1 MVNNILNMV
10 GKKMIK
16 NKLQYMYILAVL
28 AVIMPAHAEK
38 NLPKVVTTK
47 KLINEKDTSM
57 VNSIKREDFTKQVNS
72 FSVYDVL
79 KRGVGISSSEKPG
92 EKEVI
97 KLRGL
102 NQNYTRISV
111 DGIELPSYGD
121 ENSRYFKVDIIPTP
135 MIGEVK
141 IINNASASY
150 NADGIGGRIDMKTRK
165 PTNKNTYSVDVSS
178 GAMNSKYG
186 HLTSLYVNKV
196 ISPTLK
202 ANFSISNSK
211 YVNAKYETKLAIDSG
226 SPDDYESDKDVVTQ
240 TKITTG
246 VMGNLEKSYNRGT
259 ITFSPIYLKLNK
271 IRDKNELNI
280 AYDSSNGD
288 TTVAKNEYDYREHPS
303 LTAGLTIVNDHTF
316 ANNINL
322 NTSISRVKTNFT
334 KDKNEYEIDNKGVV
348 ETIAKTHSIEKQANT
363 LTRLSSDM
371 TKPYDDINTIKT
383 GFVYRDNNHNRNIV
397 VYKKGVLRPDE
408 DKEEIYSLNEK
419 YTAFYIQ
426 NEAKFKNGW
435 TVLPGIRFEK
445 IKRKGVTATET
456 TNTSNQNFLP
466 SIISNYKLNDTT
478 NFTMAYSKKV
488 NRPSYQQLV
497 PSKKENSDDK
507 EVKRGNPNLLAEKA
521 DTFDMGVT
529 YNGGEYNLSANI
541 FRRNIRDVIQEEINT
556 GEKEE
561 INSADYTVL
570 RPENVGNGHVQG
582 LELSQKFD
590 VNFLKPIIPG
600 TVSLDL
606 NQTIMSSKLRKKDG
620 SISIFNGQSDFIA
633 NSTIGWKYK
642 RLYASISSK
651 FEKGRTEVNGKK
663 TTTIK
668 GTNYVDV
675 YAQYELNNGGAIYA
689 SVTNLFKQGYHSSV
703 LKKKTTTVE
712 KRKGYRSVWV
722 GYKVSF

>member
-1 MVNNILNMV
+1 MLTTDNN
-10 GKKMIK
+10 
-16 NKLQYMYILAVL
+16 
-28 AVIMPAHAEK
+28 
-38 NLPKVVTTK
+38 
-47 KLINEKDTSM
+47 
-57 VNSIKREDFTKQVNS
+57 
-72 FSVYDVL
+72 
-79 KRGVGISSSEKPG
+79 
-92 EKEVI
+92 
-97 KLRGL
+97 
-102 NQNYTRISV
+102 
-111 DGIELPSYGD
+111 
-121 ENSRYFKVDIIPTP
+121 
-135 MIGEVK
+135 
-141 IINNASASY
+141 
-150 NADGIGGRIDMKTRK
+150 
-165 PTNKNTYSVDVSS
+165 TNIV
-178 GAMNSKYG
+178 A
-186 HLTSLYVNKV
+186 
-196 ISPTLK
+196 
-202 ANFSISNSK
+202 
-211 YVNAKYETKLAIDSG
+211 
-226 SPDDYESDKDVVTQ
+226 
-240 TKITTG
+240 
-246 VMGNLEKSYNRGT
+246 
-259 ITFSPIYLKLNK
+259 
-271 IRDKNELNI
+271 NI
-280 AYDSSNGD
+280 A
-288 TTVAKNEYDYREHPS
+288 E
-303 LTAGLTIVNDHTF
+303 
-316 ANNINL
+316 
-322 NTSISRVKTNFT
+322 
-334 KDKNEYEIDNKGVV
+334 
-348 ETIAKTHSIEKQANT
+348 THSIEKQANT

-371 TKPYDDINTIKT
+371 TKSYDDINTIKT

-397 VYKKGVLRPDE
+397 VRENGVLKPDE

-466 SIISNYKLNDTT
+466 SIITNYKLNDTT

-497 PSKKENSDDK
+497 PWEKEPKSKGT
-507 EVKRGNPNLLAEKA
+507 EVERGNPNLLAEKA

-556 GEKEE
+556 GETKN
-561 INSADYTVL
+561 INNKKYTIL

-651 FEKGRTEVNGKK
+651 FEKGRTEVNGEK

-689 SVTNLFKQGYHSSV
+689 SVTNLFKQGYHSSE
-703 LKKKTTTVE
+703 LKKTTTTTVE

>member
-1 MVNNILNMV
+1 
-10 GKKMIK
+10 MIK
-16 NKLQYMYILAVL
+16 NKLQYMYILAGL

-38 NLPKVVTTK
+38 NLPKVITAK
-47 KLINEKDTSM
+47 KLINKKDTNIT
-57 VNSIKREDFTKQVNS
+57 NSIKREDFTKQVNS
-72 FSVYDVL
+72 FSIYDVL
-79 KRGVGISSSEKPG
+79 KRGLGISSSEKPG
-92 EKEVI
+92 EKEVV

-135 MIGEVK
+135 MVGEVK
-141 IINNASASY
+141 IIKNAPASY
-150 NADGIGGRIDMKTRK
+150 NADGIGGRIDMNTRK
-165 PTNKNTYSVDVSS
+165 PTNKNTYSFDVSS

-211 YVNAKYETKLAIDSG
+211 YLNAKYETKLAIDSK
-226 SPDDYESDKDVVTQ
+226 SPNDYESDRDIVTQ

-271 IRDKNELNI
+271 IRDKKELNI
-280 AYDSSNGD
+280 AHDDSTGQD
-288 TTVAKNEYDYREHPS
+288 TTKKNEYDYREHPS
-303 LTAGLTIVNDHTF
+303 LTSGLTIVNDHTF

-322 NTSISRVKTNFT
+322 NTSISRIKTNFT
-334 KDKNEYEIDNKGVV
+334 KDKNEYKIDDNTNIVAN
-348 ETIAKTHSIEKQANT
+348 IAETHSIEKQANT

-371 TKPYDDINTIKT
+371 TKSYDDINTIKT

-397 VYKKGVLRPDE
+397 VREKGVLNPTK

-466 SIISNYKLNDTT
+466 SIISNYKLNDMT

-497 PSKKENSDDK
+497 PWEKEPKSG

-541 FRRNIRDVIQEEINT
+541 FRRNIRDVIQEEVDT
-556 GEKEE
+556 GETKE
-561 INSADYTVL
+561 INGTDYTIL
-570 RPENVGNGHVQG
+570 RPENVGKGHVQG

-668 GTNYVDV
+668 GTNYVDA

-689 SVTNLFKQGYHSSV
+689 SVTNLFKQGYHESE
-703 LKKKTTTVE
+703 LKKTTTTVE

>member
-1 MVNNILNMV
+1 
-10 GKKMIK
+10 MIK
-16 NKLQYMYILAVL
+16 NKLQYMYILAGL

-38 NLPKVVTTK
+38 NLPKVITAK
-47 KLINEKDTSM
+47 KLINKKDTNIT
-57 VNSIKREDFTKQVNS
+57 NSIKREDFTKQVNS
-72 FSVYDVL
+72 FSIYDVL
-79 KRGVGISSSEKPG
+79 KRGLGISSSEKPG
-92 EKEVI
+92 EKEVV

-135 MIGEVK
+135 MVGEVK
-141 IINNASASY
+141 IIKNAPASY
-150 NADGIGGRIDMKTRK
+150 NADGIGGRIDMNTRK
-165 PTNKNTYSVDVSS
+165 PTNKNTYSFDVSS

-211 YVNAKYETKLAIDSG
+211 YLNAKYETKLAIDSK
-226 SPDDYESDKDVVTQ
+226 SPNDYESDRDIVTQ

-271 IRDKNELNI
+271 IRDKKELNI
-280 AYDSSNGD
+280 AHDDSTGQD
-288 TTVAKNEYDYREHPS
+288 TTKKNEYDYREHPS
-303 LTAGLTIVNDHTF
+303 LTSGLTIVNDHTF

-322 NTSISRVKTNFT
+322 NTSISRIKTNFT
-334 KDKNEYEIDNKGVV
+334 KDKNEYKIDDNTNIVAN
-348 ETIAKTHSIEKQANT
+348 IAETHSIEKQANT

-371 TKPYDDINTIKT
+371 TKSYDDINTIKT

-397 VYKKGVLRPDE
+397 VYKKGVLKPDK

-466 SIISNYKLNDTT
+466 SIISNYKLNDMT

-497 PSKKENSDDK
+497 PWEKEPK
-507 EVKRGNPNLLAEKA
+507 GTEVERGNPNLLAEKA

-541 FRRNIRDVIQEEINT
+541 FRRNIRDVIQEEVDT
-556 GEKEE
+556 GETKE
-561 INSADYTVL
+561 INGTDYTIL
-570 RPENVGNGHVQG
+570 RPENVGKGHVQG

-689 SVTNLFKQGYHSSV
+689 SVTNLFKQGYHESE
-703 LKKKTTTVE
+703 LKKTTTTVE